1 MDAGLIEC
9 RPSESDLCGSKVNKL
24 CRNAS
29 GPNHHA
35 PPFKLTNYF
44 LDAPHEFERKTK
56 QVWIYRLL
64 FTAGVLGR
72 PIFGAL
78 VCIFFSLL
86 WLKPLF
92 LYIYVPQTDFPG
104 SVKCGKIR

>member
-78 VCIFFSLL
+78 VCIFF
-86 WLKPLF
+86 PLVVKTT
-92 LYIYVPQTDFPG
+92 I
-104 SVKCGKIR
+104 SVYLCAPD